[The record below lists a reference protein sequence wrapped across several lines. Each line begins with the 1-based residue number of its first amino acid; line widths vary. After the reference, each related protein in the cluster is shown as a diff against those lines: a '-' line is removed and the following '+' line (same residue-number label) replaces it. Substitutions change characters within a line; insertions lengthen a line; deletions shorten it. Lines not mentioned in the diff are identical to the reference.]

1 MLRHRTTGQCREK
14 KLHQGGELPLLE
26 GDESGA
32 VGGSNTGPTVLHL
45 NRVKDQKASLKNFC
59 AFNTHRLVGDRELPQ
74 VVSDHLWL
82 HLNLRE
88 KSLNWFKLV
97 GKVNVLKERHFDPT
111 NCIIC
116 SISTTNFHHRTETF
130 YF

>member
-1 MLRHRTTGQCREK
+1 MTCENLV
-14 KLHQGGELPLLE
+14 P
-26 GDESGA
+26 SM
-32 VGGSNTGPTVLHL
+32 
-45 NRVKDQKASLKNFC
+45 
-59 AFNTHRLVGDRELPQ
+59 NTHRLVEGGELPQ

-111 NCIIC
+111 YCIIVPFLPR
-116 SISTTNFHHRTETF
+116 IFITGQKPFLFHGVFHHVQSHLCEDF
-130 YF
+130 AVVDANN